1 MPQPRRCTSWIQSF
15 VEQTENLH
23 CPVIFRWW
31 MAMSVIGAAC
41 EQKVWVMTSSPIH
54 PNLYIFIVGH
64 PGVGKTRAIRE
75 GRKLYNT
82 THEPKLAPISL
93 TSAAMMDKLVRSK
106 RQFLQPGP
114 DGEAMD
120 YNTMYICADEMGAFI
135 SKYDKEMTDNLSTLY
150 DPDLYDQER
159 RTGEIRIKIK
169 KPQINLICGSTPQN
183 LMDTMPETAW
193 GQGFSSRVIMVFS
206 DERIKGD
213 DFAENIAADYGDL
226 EHDLGAISNL
236 AGQFTVTESYR
247 TAVNNW
253 TELGLAPVP
262 NHPKLLHY
270 NSRRKVHLYRLSMI
284 SAIDRGNALV
294 LDVTDFN
301 RAMGWL
307 LEAEVHMPDIFK
319 AGVTNADGA
328 AMDEI
333 VNFVMINDKGR
344 GVSEQAIVHFA
355 RNRVP
360 FNSILRVIEILEQS
374 GQIWNR
380 GVNAHTKLRYF
391 SIRTEGNSGPR
402 NVLLD

>member
-1 MPQPRRCTSWIQSF
+1 
-15 VEQTENLH
+15 
-23 CPVIFRWW
+23 
-31 MAMSVIGAAC
+31 MSVIGAVC
-41 EQKVWVMTSSPIH
+41 EQKVWLTTSRPIY
-54 PNLYIFIVGH
+54 PNIYVFIVGH
-64 PGVGKTRAIRE
+64 PGVGKSRSIYE
-75 GRKLYNT
+75 GRLLYNT
-82 THEPKLAPISL
+82 IHEPKIAPISM
-93 TSAAMMDKLVRSK
+93 TSASMMDKLVRSK
-106 RQFLQPGP
+106 RQYLQPDP
-114 DGEAMD
+114 NGEAMD

-150 DPDLYDQER
+150 DVQLYDQER
-159 RTGEIRIKIK
+159 RTGEIRLKIK
-169 KPQINLICGSTPQN
+169 KPQINLICGTTPQN

-193 GQGFSSRVIMVFS
+193 GQGFASRVIMVFS

-213 DFAENIAADYGDL
+213 DFAENSAADYTNL

-236 AGQFTVTESYR
+236 SGQFTVTESYR

-294 LDVTDFN
+294 LDVSDFN

-307 LEAEVHMPDIFK
+307 LEAEHHMPDIFK

-333 VNFVMINDKGR
+333 VNYVMINDKGR
-344 GVSEQAIVHFA
+344 GVSEQAITHFA

-374 GQIWNR
+374 GQIYSR
-380 GVNAHTKLRYF
+380 GINAHSKLRYY
-391 SIRTEGNSGPR
+391 SIRTENHSAH
-402 NVLLD
+402 NALLN